1 MWSDEQSL
9 EFDTHRLTL
18 PEWKQ
23 VMLMLFA
30 FHCRTPGSQNMLAK
44 KILEYVL
51 AHIVEFK
58 KLNQEPRMGGYVQE
72 DDGPD
77 Y

>member
-1 MWSDEQSL
+1 
-9 EFDTHRLTL
+9 
-18 PEWKQ
+18 
-23 VMLMLFA
+23 MLMLFA